1 MMKSTPEHHEAIRQR
16 IIEQAVNAFHQ
27 EGVKCVTMDS
37 IAHALSMSKRTL
49 YQMFSDKEE
58 LLLACIRWHDE
69 QHEEELSRML
79 DKQDNVLE
87 FILTIFAKR
96 LEEMQQIKH
105 TFFMEILKYPKV
117 MAYFGEKQQLQ
128 EKDAVEFLN
137 RGIEQGYFRR
147 DVNFRIVYNQL
158 TEGINTM
165 LRNKVLQSYS
175 QRELFCNTVLIYLRG
190 CATLRGIELID
201 KFMGEAE
208 AE

>member
-1 MMKSTPEHHEAIRQR
+1 MMKSTPEHHEAVRQR
-16 IIEQAVNAFHQ
+16 IIEQAVQAFHHV
-27 EGVKCVTMDS
+27 GIKSVTMDS

-58 LLLACIRWHDE
+58 LLLACIKWHDE
-69 QHEEELSRML
+69 QYEKELTQML
-79 DKQDNVLE
+79 DKRDNVLE
-87 FILTIFAKR
+87 FILTTFAKR
-96 LEEMQQIKH
+96 LDEMQQIKH

-117 MAYFGEKQQLQ
+117 MAYFGEKQKLQ

>member
-16 IIEQAVNAFHQ
+16 IIEQAVKAFHQ
-27 EGVKCVTMDS
+27 EGIKCVTMDC

-79 DKQDNVLE
+79 DRQDNVLE
-87 FILTIFAKR
+87 FLLTIFAKR
-96 LEEMQQIKH
+96 LEETKQIKH

-201 KFMGEAE
+201 KFLGDEEAE
-208 AE
+208 